1 MRCTLWLLA
10 ACLVPA
16 LLLADAAGPA
26 QVSSVRA
33 TGEAEV
39 SAKPDTARLD
49 LGVITVAPTAQA
61 VSSENATQVQTVL
74 DKLRMTLGPQ
84 AHIRTANYSLNPN
97 YQTPRPGA
105 QPSISGY
112 TASNTVEV
120 TTTDLANLGKLID
133 AASQAGANH
142 IQGLQ
147 FLLENAA
154 PVRAQALQQAVQTA
168 RANAQTMAAAMG
180 MKLGRVLLLEQG
192 APSEIRPVARMA
204 AAALA
209 PTPVESG
216 TVQVHASVT
225 LTVELQ

>member
-1 MRCTLWLLA
+1 MRRTLLLA
-10 ACLVPA
+10 AALIPGFAAAQPA
-16 LLLADAAGPA
+16 PGR
-26 QVSSVRA
+26 VSSVRA
-33 TGEAEV
+33 TGEAVV

-49 LGVITVAPTAQA
+49 LGVVTFASTAQA
-61 VSSENATQVQTVL
+61 AASQNATQVQAVL
-74 DKLRMTLGPQ
+74 DKLHAALGPDAQ
-84 AHIRTANYSLNPN
+84 IRTANYSLNPN
-97 YQTPRPGA
+97 YQPPRPGE
-105 QPSISGY
+105 QPAISGY

-120 TTTDLANLGKLID
+120 TTGELSDLGKLID

-147 FLLENAA
+147 FLLRKDA
-154 PVRAQALQQAVQTA
+154 PVRAQALEQAVQAA

-192 APSEIRPVARMA
+192 APSEIRPLARMA
-204 AAALA
+204 ASLAVA

-216 TVQVHASVT
+216 TLEVRATVT